1 MSEESTLSVPYIVH
15 EGIVARGERIIRRL
29 IAALV
34 VCIILIF
41 ASNALWL
48 YAWMQYDYVSEDVTV
63 DSKDGG
69 NANYIGNDGDIIN
82 NGEGESSEETKPY

>member
-15 EGIVARGERIIRRL
+15 EGIIARGERIIRRL

-41 ASNALWL
+41 VSNALWL
-48 YAWMQYDYVSEDVTV
+48 CAWMQYDYASEDVTV

-82 NGEGESSEETKPY
+82 NGESKSEETKPY

>member
-41 ASNALWL
+41 VSNALWL

-82 NGEGESSEETKPY
+82 NCEGESEKAKPY